1 MLRWQASEVAELLD
15 TSVASVNSALQR
27 ARATLV
33 SRGVDEPSAD
43 ALDADQQELIARY
56 VDAFERYDMT
66 ALVVLLHDDAVMSM
80 PPYDFWL
87 RGSDLMIEWFVGTG
101 VGCRGSRLVATTAN
115 GCPAFGSYRVDPE
128 GGWSPWAIQVLE
140 VSGGLIVGHHNFVD
154 PALFPAFGLPDH
166 LGPDHVGEPGE
177 VE

>member
-1 MLRWQASEVAELLD
+1 
-15 TSVASVNSALQR
+15 
-27 ARATLV
+27 
-33 SRGVDEPSAD
+33 
-43 ALDADQQELIARY
+43 
-56 VDAFERYDMT
+56 MT

-87 RGSDLMIEWFVGTG
+87 RGPDRMIEWFVGTG
-101 VGCRGSRLVATTAN
+101 TGCRGSRLVATRAN

-154 PALFPAFGLPDH
+154 PALFAPFGLPDH
-166 LGPDHVGEPGE
+166 LGPDHLGPDHLGPDQLD
-177 VE
+177 